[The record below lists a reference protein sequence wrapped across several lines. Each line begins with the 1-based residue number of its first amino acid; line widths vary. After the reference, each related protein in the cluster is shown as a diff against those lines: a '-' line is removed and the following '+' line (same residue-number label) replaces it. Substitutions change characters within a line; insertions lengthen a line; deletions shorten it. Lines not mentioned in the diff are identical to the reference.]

1 MWDQAPFFNIK
12 VEFGGSHQLP
22 LRRLPIEFGGSH
34 QIQPDSGI
42 EHWWQILTRDMAES

>member
-1 MWDQAPFFNIK
+1 MRDQVPFFNIK

-22 LRRLPIEFGGSH
+22 LLRLPVEFGGSH

-42 EHWWQILTRDMAES
+42 ENRWQILTTDMAES